1 MFHRVGKS
9 AYKANLNNTITLDN
23 YFKNPHKK
31 FKTIHVAGTNGKGSV
46 SHLIAS
52 ILQDAGYK
60 TGLFTSPHLKDF
72 RERIKVNGLMIT
84 EEEVAEFIDNN
95 IQIIKEVNPSFFEL
109 ATIMA
114 FEYFKNSK
122 VDVAVIETGLGGR
135 LDCTNIIKP
144 VLSIIT
150 NISWDH
156 NEILGNTL
164 KKIAIEKTGIIKKH
178 TPVILG
184 EFQKNISHVFNNKAN
199 ELKSELIWADKTFSV
214 KKSIQTPDTM
224 QMFRIKYN
232 KEQVLNGLKTPLLGE
247 YQKKNTA
254 TVLAS
259 VEKLKNIGFII
270 NDKNIYKGFKNVINN
285 TTLKGR
291 WQILSNNPL
300 VICDIG
306 HNVGGIKQNVTQLNK
321 LKYETLH
328 IVFGMVADKD
338 FKKILKLLPKNAIYY
353 FTKANIPRAKNEIE
367 LQKIASEYGLTGKT
381 FSTVKKAYN
390 SALKSAKQSDIVFV
404 GGSAFV
410 VAEVL

>member
-84 EEEVAEFIDNN
+84 EEEVAEFIGNN
-95 IQIIKEVNPSFFEL
+95 IQIIEEVNPSFFEL

-150 NISWDH
+150 NVSWDH

-164 KKIAIEKTGIIKKH
+164 EKIAIEKAGIIKKN

>member
-1 MFHRVGKS
+1 MFHKVGKI
-9 AYKANLNNTITLDN
+9 AYKANLNNTIALDN

-52 ILQDAGYK
+52 ILQEAGYK

-72 RERIKVNGLMIT
+72 RERIKINGLMIT
-84 EEEVAEFIDNN
+84 EFDVASFISNNVQFIEE
-95 IQIIKEVNPSFFEL
+95 IKPSFFEL
-109 ATIMA
+109 TTIMA
-114 FEYFKNSK
+114 FDYFRNCK
-122 VDVAVIETGLGGR
+122 VDVAIIETGLGGR
-135 LDCTNIIKP
+135 LDCTNIINP
-144 VLSIIT
+144 ILSIIT

-156 NEILGNTL
+156 NDILGNTL
-164 KKIAIEKTGIIKKH
+164 EKIAIEKAGIIKKN
-178 TPVILG
+178 TPLIIG
-184 EFQKNISHVFNNKAN
+184 EFQKNISHVFLNKAN
-199 ELKSELIWADKTFSV
+199 ELNSELIWANKVYVV

-224 QMFRIKYN
+224 QMFRVKLN
-232 KEQVLNGLKTPLLGE
+232 NEKVLDGLKTPLLGE

-259 VEKLKNIGFII
+259 VNKLKNIGFLI
-270 NDKNIYKGFKNVINN
+270 NDKNIYKGFKNITNN

-291 WQILSNNPL
+291 WQILLNKPL

-306 HNVGGIKQNVTQLNK
+306 HNVGGIKLNITQLKK
-321 LKYETLH
+321 LKYDSLH

-338 FKKILKLLPKNAIYY
+338 IKKILKLLPKNATYY
-353 FTKANIPRAKNEIE
+353 FTKANIPRAKNEIK
-367 LQKIASEYGLTGKT
+367 LQQEAKEFGLTGKS
-381 FSTVKKAYN
+381 FSSVKDAY
-390 SALKSAKQSDIVFV
+390 KSAIKSAQQSDIVFI

>member
-109 ATIMA
+109 TTIMA

-150 NISWDH
+150 NVSWDH

-164 KKIAIEKTGIIKKH
+164 EKIAIEKAGIIKKN

>member
-150 NISWDH
+150 NVSWDH

>member
-109 ATIMA
+109 TTIMA

-150 NISWDH
+150 NVSWDH

-164 KKIAIEKTGIIKKH
+164 EKIAIEKAGIIKKN

-291 WQILSNNPL
+291 WQILSNYPL

-321 LKYETLH
+321 LKYEMLH

>member
-150 NISWDH
+150 NVSWDH

-164 KKIAIEKTGIIKKH
+164 EKIAIEKAGIIKKH

-184 EFQKNISHVFNNKAN
+184 EFQKNISHVFINKAN
-199 ELKSELIWADKTFSV
+199 
-214 KKSIQTPDTM
+214 
-224 QMFRIKYN
+224 
-232 KEQVLNGLKTPLLGE
+232 
-247 YQKKNTA
+247 
-254 TVLAS
+254 
-259 VEKLKNIGFII
+259 
-270 NDKNIYKGFKNVINN
+270 
-285 TTLKGR
+285 
-291 WQILSNNPL
+291 
-300 VICDIG
+300 
-306 HNVGGIKQNVTQLNK
+306 
-321 LKYETLH
+321 
-328 IVFGMVADKD
+328 
-338 FKKILKLLPKNAIYY
+338 
-353 FTKANIPRAKNEIE
+353 
-367 LQKIASEYGLTGKT
+367 
-381 FSTVKKAYN
+381 
-390 SALKSAKQSDIVFV
+390 
-404 GGSAFV
+404 
-410 VAEVL
+410 

>member
-84 EEEVAEFIDNN
+84 EEEVAEFIGNN

-109 ATIMA
+109 TTIMA

-150 NISWDH
+150 NVSWDH

-164 KKIAIEKTGIIKKH
+164 EKIAIEKAGIIKKN

>member
-156 NEILGNTL
+156 NDILGNTL
-164 KKIAIEKTGIIKKH
+164 EKIAIEKTGIIKKH

>member
-84 EEEVAEFIDNN
+84 EEEVAEFIGNN
-95 IQIIKEVNPSFFEL
+95 IQIIEEVNPSFFEL
-109 ATIMA
+109 TTIMA

-150 NISWDH
+150 NVSWDH

-164 KKIAIEKTGIIKKH
+164 EKIAIEKAGIIKKH

>member
-150 NISWDH
+150 NVSWDH

-164 KKIAIEKTGIIKKH
+164 EKIAIEKTGIIKKH

-321 LKYETLH
+321 LKYEMLH

>member
-150 NISWDH
+150 NVSWDH

-164 KKIAIEKTGIIKKH
+164 EKIAIEKAGIIKKN

>member
-84 EEEVAEFIDNN
+84 EEEVAEFIGNN
-95 IQIIKEVNPSFFEL
+95 IQIIEEVNPSFFEL
-109 ATIMA
+109 TTIMA

-150 NISWDH
+150 NVSWDH

-164 KKIAIEKTGIIKKH
+164 EKIAIEKTGIIKKH

>member
-150 NISWDH
+150 NVSWDH

-164 KKIAIEKTGIIKKH
+164 EKIAIEKAGIIKKH

>member
-84 EEEVAEFIDNN
+84 EEEVAEFIGNN
-95 IQIIKEVNPSFFEL
+95 IQIIEEVNPSFFEL

-150 NISWDH
+150 NVSWDH

-164 KKIAIEKTGIIKKH
+164 EKIAIEKTGIIKKH

-270 NDKNIYKGFKNVINN
+270 HEKNIYKGFKNVINN

>member
-84 EEEVAEFIDNN
+84 EEEVAEFIGNN
-95 IQIIKEVNPSFFEL
+95 IQIIEEVNPSFFEL

-150 NISWDH
+150 NVSWDH

-164 KKIAIEKTGIIKKH
+164 EKIAIEKAGIIKKH

>member
-46 SHLIAS
+46 AHLIAS

-150 NISWDH
+150 NVSWDH

-164 KKIAIEKTGIIKKH
+164 EKIAIEKAGIIKKN

>member
-150 NISWDH
+150 NVSWDH

-164 KKIAIEKTGIIKKH
+164 EKIAIEKTGIIKKH

>member
-150 NISWDH
+150 NVSWDH
-156 NEILGNTL
+156 NDILGNTL
-164 KKIAIEKTGIIKKH
+164 EKIAIEKTGIIKKH

-254 TVLAS
+254 TIIAS

>member
-114 FEYFKNSK
+114 FEYFKNCK
-122 VDVAVIETGLGGR
+122 VAVAVIETGLGGR

-156 NEILGNTL
+156 NDILGNTL
-164 KKIAIEKTGIIKKH
+164 EKIAIEKAGIIKKH

>member
-156 NEILGNTL
+156 NDILGNTL
-164 KKIAIEKTGIIKKH
+164 EKIAIEKAGIIKKN

>member
-84 EEEVAEFIDNN
+84 EEEVAEFIGNN
-95 IQIIKEVNPSFFEL
+95 IQIIEEVNPSFFEL
-109 ATIMA
+109 TTIMA

-150 NISWDH
+150 NVSWDH

-164 KKIAIEKTGIIKKH
+164 EKIAIEKAGIIKKN